1 MDAGSSNFA
10 YRKRKRDLNA
20 NGGPSSPESKR
31 RLFPANVADPNRRAA
46 KVRVLLRCPY
56 MRAWRFRL

>member
-1 MDAGSSNFA
+1 MDAGSSNSA

-46 KVRVLLRCPY
+46 KVRVLLRCP
-56 MRAWRFRL
+56 AID

>member
-46 KVRVLLRCPY
+46 KVRVLLRCP
-56 MRAWRFRL
+56 AID